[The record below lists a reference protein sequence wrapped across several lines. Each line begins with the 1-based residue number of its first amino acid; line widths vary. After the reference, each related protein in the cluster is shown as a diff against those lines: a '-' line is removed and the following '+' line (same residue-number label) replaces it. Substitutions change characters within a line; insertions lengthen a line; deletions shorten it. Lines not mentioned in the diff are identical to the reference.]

1 MKISQMCF
9 FQADLL
15 SEILFQLNGIQII
28 APESDV
34 DVDPIELQPEQQ
46 QLTQILLTLRLLGKF
61 LGFVTFLPYQSPE
74 KLPDSMQATCIAMRE
89 KVRTTIRIFFD
100 VICSCPLSFCNDT
113 SVCSCC
119 S

>member
-1 MKISQMCF
+1 M
-9 FQADLL
+9 
-15 SEILFQLNGIQII
+15 FQLNGIQII

-34 DVDPIELQPEQQ
+34 DVDPIELQPERQ

-89 KVRTTIRIFFD
+89 KVRNMFQIFD
-100 VICSCPLSFCNDT
+100 VSYSCLVGLKSFFAQNFRNFNLAK
-113 SVCSCC
+113 
-119 S
+119 

>member
-1 MKISQMCF
+1 MKIV
-9 FQADLL
+9 
-15 SEILFQLNGIQII
+15 LFQLNGIQII

-34 DVDPIELQPEQQ
+34 DVDPIELQPERQ

-89 KVRTTIRIFFD
+89 KVRNMFQIFGD
-100 VICSCPLSFCNDT
+100 L
-113 SVCSCC
+113 
-119 S
+119 